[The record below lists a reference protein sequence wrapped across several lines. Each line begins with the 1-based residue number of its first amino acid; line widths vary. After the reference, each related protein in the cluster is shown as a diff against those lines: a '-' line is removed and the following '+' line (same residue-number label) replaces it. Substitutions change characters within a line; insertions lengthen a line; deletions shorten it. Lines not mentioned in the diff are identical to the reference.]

1 MSGVVTG
8 ELRDDDGSLVGV
20 DSRRATLAVD
30 LVRDGDRYVPVARA
44 FQLDLMGILVAVGAP
59 VLPRALAVRG
69 RTAADRVPARRHL
82 TTVQEVKR
90 S

>member
-8 ELRDDDGSLVGV
+8 ELHDDDGSLVGV

-44 FQLDLMGILVAVGAP
+44 FQLDLMGITVDVEAT
-59 VLPRALAVRG
+59 VLTPALAVPWRADAG
-69 RTAADRVPARRHL
+69 RLAARRHL
-82 TTVQEVKR
+82 TTVHEVKP